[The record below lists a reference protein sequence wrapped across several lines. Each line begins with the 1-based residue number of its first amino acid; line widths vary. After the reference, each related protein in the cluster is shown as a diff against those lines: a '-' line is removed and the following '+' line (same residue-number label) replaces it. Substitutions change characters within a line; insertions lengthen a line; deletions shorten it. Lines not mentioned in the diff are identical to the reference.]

1 MTMTMIPLSKLEL
14 SPANVRKTDSNLLI
28 DELADGIAGFGLL
41 QNLIATANK
50 KKKTRFLVT
59 AGGRRLRAMQRLVER
74 GTWAPDTE
82 VACNLLEGDASL
94 QSEIS
99 LMENY
104 QRMNMTVCDEIRAFK
119 HFVGEGDDLDG
130 VATRF
135 GETRRF
141 IEGRLRLAELA
152 EPIFT
157 ALDEGTITLDVA
169 KAYASTPN
177 QDRQMMVWDR
187 FDQSAGHQNA
197 STIRRLISE
206 SSLPST
212 SAIARFIGEEAYL
225 AGGGRIEGELFTTD
239 GDKWLDAEIA
249 YALATDKLQEFAVE
263 LASTTGLSWV
273 RPVLGTQVPYED
285 RRDLHEVTLE
295 RETLSDDE
303 QAQVQLLYDELENI
317 ERDAEDE
324 NLDDEQYTALV
335 ERSEVIQAD
344 IREIEH
350 KPGVITDE
358 VKSTSGCFVHLD
370 SDGQAVVDPAYY
382 AEVAPKR
389 RSSANSGNGSS
400 AISGSAG
407 DGDSNPAE
415 PVDKPLSQKLID
427 ELSVQRRDIL
437 ALNLAQH
444 PALALDYAIFV
455 LAVET
460 LAYRSYDN
468 GSTIGS
474 SRSADPQLSPYPQ
487 SRAYQRFAEMRDELD
502 LSWSEHQDTVER
514 FLAFQQLNDDMKA
527 AILAYTVADTLK
539 PSLGAPSRSIYGGDR
554 KIAMHDQLAAQLEI
568 NSADYW
574 RPTAANFFDRV
585 NKTKLLGI
593 LHDVGGAALSSRH
606 MMSKKGDIAS
616 SAERLFAGDAIVE
629 PETKDAALRWVPDHM
644 QFNVAVLPAE
654 SPSPSGSESD
664 DMSDSLEAA
673 DENAAAVQPGDV
685 DAEDIDTANADAHD
699 RKLEPVA

>member
-1 MTMTMIPLSKLEL
+1 MTMTMIPLSKLDL

-28 DELADGIAGFGLL
+28 DELADGIADFGLL

-74 GTWAPDTE
+74 GTWGPDTE
-82 VACNLLEGDASL
+82 VACNLLEGGPSV

-130 VATRF
+130 VAKRF

-152 EPIFT
+152 EPIFA
-157 ALDEGTITLDVA
+157 ALDEGSITLDVA

-177 QDRQMMVWDR
+177 QDRQMMVWER

-212 SAIARFIGEEAYL
+212 SAISRFVGEEAYL
-225 AGGGRIEGELFTTD
+225 SRGGRIEGELFTTD

-263 LASTTGLSWV
+263 LASSTGLSWV
-273 RPVLGTQVPYED
+273 RPVLGTQIPYED
-285 RRDLHEVTLE
+285 RRDLYEVTLE
-295 RETLSDDE
+295 REPLGDDE
-303 QAQVQLLYDELENI
+303 QAKVQLLYDELENI

-335 ERSEVIQAD
+335 ERSEAIQAD

-370 SDGQAVVDPAYY
+370 SEGQVVVDPTYY
-382 AEVAPKR
+382 TEVAPKR
-389 RSSANSGNGSS
+389 RSSASSSDSS
-400 AISGSAG
+400 AASSGSAG
-407 DGDSNPAE
+407 DGDAAPAA

-444 PALALDYAIFV
+444 PGLALDYAIFV

-460 LAYRSYDN
+460 LTYRAQDN
-468 GSTIGS
+468 GSTIGT
-474 SRSADPQLSPYPQ
+474 SRNADPQLSPHPQ
-487 SRAYQRFAEMRDELD
+487 SRAHQRFAEMRDELD

-514 FLAFQQLNDDMKA
+514 FLAFQQLGDDMKA
-527 AILAYTVADTLK
+527 AILAFMVADSLK
-539 PSLGAPSRSIYGGDR
+539 PSLGAPSRSIYGDDR
-554 KIAMHDQLAAQLEI
+554 TIPMHDQLAAQLEI
-568 NSADYW
+568 DSADYW

-585 NKTKLLGI
+585 SKTKLLGI
-593 LHDVGGAALSSRH
+593 LHDVGNAALSSRH
-606 MMSKKGDIAS
+606 MNSKKGDIAS

-644 QFNVAVLPAE
+644 RFNVATLPAE
-654 SPSPSGSESD
+654 NPTSPAAESA
-664 DMSDSLEAA
+664 DMPDALAVLDESLTP
-673 DENAAAVQPGDV
+673 VPPGDIEAQDV
-685 DAEDIDTANADAHD
+685 DTADADVHD
-699 RKLEPVA
+699 RELEPVA